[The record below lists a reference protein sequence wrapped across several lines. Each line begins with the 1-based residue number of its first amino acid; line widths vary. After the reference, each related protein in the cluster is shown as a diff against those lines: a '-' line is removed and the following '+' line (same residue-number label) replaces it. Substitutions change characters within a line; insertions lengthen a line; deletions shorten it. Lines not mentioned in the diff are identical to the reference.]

1 MVERSLSMR
10 EVPGSIPGA
19 SKKVLVSFTQYISLP
34 QIYSPVTGSSKLLYS
49 SRVGPKS
56 EILLLCPLEDENQ
69 SRPTLFQHF
78 PVIEAKKIAKNLR
91 FAQH

>member
-1 MVERSLSMR
+1 MSLDFAEIHIFR
-10 EVPGSIPGA
+10 TYRRHT
-19 SKKVLVSFTQYISLP
+19 F
-34 QIYSPVTGSSKLLYS
+34 SPVTGSSKLLYS
-49 SRVGPKS
+49 SRVGQKS